1 MEDEKIIE
9 LYFARSE
16 AAISETARK
25 YGAFFRCV
33 SRNILRSEQDSEECV
48 NDAYLKAWN
57 SIPPQ
62 KPAKLQ
68 AYLARIVRNL
78 SINRL
83 KNLTA
88 EKRGGGEYPLALAE
102 LEECISAGDTVG
114 RECDRAE
121 LSAALERFLRDLPE
135 EKRRVFLRR
144 YWYFV
149 PVKEIA
155 LQCGMSESKVKSML
169 LRTRNQL
176 REFLEREGIAI

>member
-16 AAISETARK
+16 SAIAETSAK
-25 YGAFFRCV
+25 YGAFFRRI
-33 SRNILRSEQDSEECV
+33 SRNILCSAQDAEECV

-83 KNLTA
+83 KSLTA
-88 EKRGGGEYPLALAE
+88 EKRGGGESPLALAE
-102 LEECISAGDTVG
+102 LEECIPADDTVS
-114 RECDRAE
+114 RECERAE
-121 LSAALERFLRDLPE
+121 LSAALERFLQGLPE
-135 EKRRVFLRR
+135 EKRRVFLQR

-149 PVKEIA
+149 PVKDIA
-155 LQCGMSESKVKSML
+155 ALGGMSESKVKSML
-169 LRTRNQL
+169 LRTRTQL
-176 REFLEREGIAI
+176 RQFLEKEEISI